1 MNEELLK
8 EVKGLIPY
16 IAIALI
22 VVGGY
27 YGVKHHIEAKKV
39 AASSEV
45 VNALTVEEL
54 EGAVT
59 EYGSTATGPVLKMR
73 LAKQYFDAGRYEE
86 ALAQYEDLEKAPAE
100 GFEDVPVVGKAQT
113 LEAMGKYDEA
123 LAIFEKFAAEK
134 PNNYLTLTA
143 QLGAARCV
151 AEKGDKDAA
160 LKQIETL
167 KAATT
172 DALSKTRIE
181 VTEDCIKRY
190 VKK

>member
-8 EVKGLIPY
+8 EIKGLIPY

-22 VVGGY
+22 AVGGY
-27 YGVKHHIEAKKV
+27 YGVKHHIETKKIE
-39 AASSEV
+39 ASSEV

-86 ALAQYEDLEKAPAE
+86 ALAQYEELEKTPAE
-100 GFEDVPVVGKAQT
+100 GFEDVPVVGKAQA

-134 PNNYLTLTA
+134 PNHYLTLTA

-151 AEKGDKDAA
+151 CEKGDKDAA